1 MSRSEEIQRWEK
13 ERSLLQ
19 ELIQKCEA
27 NGLHGQAA
35 SAKESLA
42 GLQLRHPGHLPG
54 PRELLTSNLELKAAV
69 NPKKSRVEYIAPR
82 DSDGNPLT
90 DGKGNPIRMFSWAL
104 SPKAAEDVL
113 REDCALYSEDEEV
126 REEAEEEFKAWRE
139 QERNSRTH
147 LDEREA
153 EAIGAKKGG
162 DSRSAPMAERLKAAA
177 DAWWKR
183 DPTMSVR
190 EVANRLAK
198 GEKATGASVSPGLF
212 GGFEKIRKAI
222 RKPAPR

>member
-1 MSRSEEIQRWEK
+1 MSSSEKIQRREK
-13 ERSLLQ
+13 ERSLLGKVI
-19 ELIQKCEA
+19 EKWEA
-27 NGLHGQAA
+27 NGCQLQADI
-35 SAKESLA
+35 AKESLA
-42 GLQLRHPGHLPG
+42 RMQLRHPGSPPG
-54 PRELLTSNLELKAAV
+54 PKQPLTSNLELKAAV
-69 NPKKSRVEYIAPR
+69 NRKTSKLEYIESR
-82 DSDGNPLT
+82 DSEGNLLL
-90 DGKGNPIRMFSWAL
+90 RMTSWAL

-126 REEAEEEFKAWRE
+126 REEAKEEFKARRE
-139 QERNSRTH
+139 QELNSRTH

-190 EVANRLAK
+190 EVADRLAK

-222 RKPAPR
+222 KKPTPG